1 MIDIRRAVPDDA
13 RRLAGLRWEFRSAKT
28 TPVEPEAE
36 FVARCADWMR
46 DAIATGVW
54 HVWVAVDGTTIVG
67 QVWTHLIP
75 KLPNPALEREHHL
88 YISNVFVTPSARG
101 GVGTRLL
108 DAALAFATAERV
120 DRVILWPSSRSRA
133 MYQRR
138 GFAPRDH
145 LFELE
150 LSGSGESR
158 TLLPDR

>member
-13 RRLAGLRWEFRSAKT
+13 RRLAELRWEFRSAKT
-28 TPVEPEAE
+28 TPVEPEAD

-54 HVWVAVDGTTIVG
+54 HVWIAVDGTTIVG

-75 KLPNPALEREHHL
+75 KLPNPALEREQHL
-88 YISNVFVTPSARG
+88 YISNMFVTPAARG

-108 DAALAFATAERV
+108 DAALAFATDQRV
-120 DRVILWPSSRSRA
+120 DRVILWPSDRGRA

-138 GFAPRDH
+138 GFAAPDD

-150 LSGSGESR
+150 VFRSG
-158 TLLPDR
+158 